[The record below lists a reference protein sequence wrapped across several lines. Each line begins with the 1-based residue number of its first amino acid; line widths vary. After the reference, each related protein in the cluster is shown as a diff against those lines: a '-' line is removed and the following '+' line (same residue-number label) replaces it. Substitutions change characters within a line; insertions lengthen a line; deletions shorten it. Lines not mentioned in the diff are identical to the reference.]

1 MVSSYGWASAEQT
14 CSTTYL
20 LPVAL
25 QLLRGSRRVLDI
37 GCGNGAF
44 TALLAEKGWEMTGVD
59 PSPDGIRIARAAHPT
74 LRFEVLSDPENI
86 LATLE
91 EAPFDAVVSFEVV
104 EHVFDPFQWA
114 RSCRSA
120 LAANGL
126 FVCSTPYH
134 GYLKN
139 VALALTGGFDRHWSP
154 LRVGGH
160 IKFWSQPTLTAL
172 LEQTGFA
179 IDKVV
184 GAGRLPWLWKSMVV
198 TAKCS

>member
-1 MVSSYGWASAEQT
+1 
-14 CSTTYL
+14 
-20 LPVAL
+20 
-25 QLLRGSRRVLDI
+25 VLDI
-37 GCGNGAF
+37 GCGNGAL
-44 TALLAEKGWEMTGVD
+44 TAILAEKGWEITGVD
-59 PSPDGIRIARAAHPT
+59 PSPEGIDIARAAHPT
-74 LRFEVLSDPENI
+74 VRFEVLSASENI
-86 LATLE
+86 LATLG

-104 EHVFDPFQWA
+104 EHLFDPFQWA

-120 LAANGL
+120 MAENGL

-139 VALALTGGFDRHWSP
+139 LALALTGTFDRHWSS
-154 LRVGGH
+154 LHVGGH

-179 IDKVV
+179 IEEVI

-198 TAKCS
+198 SARRS